1 MTSTSRVSPPSPHR
15 RAVPPQL
22 EIECLKVLWKHPASS
37 VADVRSGLPRPLA
50 YTTVMTVLDRM
61 CVKGLVTRR
70 KRGRAWLYSAA
81 LELEAARAQA
91 VGQLVANLFEQ
102 DPRALV
108 QYLLAERPRSTP
120 RRTASAPAP
129 SPIPMDDSLL

>member
-1 MTSTSRVSPPSPHR
+1 MTHAAPAHAVSSPR
-15 RAVPPQL
+15 RGVPPQL
-22 EIECLKVLWKHPASS
+22 EIECLKVLWKRPTSS

-61 CVKGLVTRR
+61 CAKGLVTRR

-108 QYLLAERPRSTP
+108 QYLLAERPRSSP
-120 RRTASAPAP
+120 RCAPSAPLP